1 MKTLIVDDEAI
12 SRTILADIMAPLGNI
27 TVTGR
32 GKSAIGLYRQAME
45 ASTPFDLM
53 ILDISMPDMDGRQ
66 VLRTVR
72 GIEAGKKAGTAAKVV
87 VTSARMS
94 RSVIQECI
102 DCGCDDYITK
112 PVSESRLLKRLQNLG
127 LEFQDPGRRSETKIH
142 PKVVGTIIRKLYRG
156 GIRLPVLPPI
166 VGEIEDVL
174 ATGDPSI
181 EDLVSVVEKDTV
193 VSGKLVGISNSPLYR
208 GMTAV
213 LDLKTAIVRLGLEA
227 THSAVSTLSSKLLFD
242 TDNAS
247 LKKLLEKHWAHSF
260 ATACCGKLIAEK
272 TGLENSD
279 TVFLMG
285 ITCDLGN
292 VLLMKAISDLSPDT
306 AFDDPALLRA
316 IHEIHTTF
324 GAALL
329 KKWTFPDTF
338 VRLAEL
344 HHWSDFPPET
354 EREILVVHLAD
365 FLAGTLGYGFPG
377 VEIRNGMEDEDTDK
391 GIPRILKGLGQAPDM
406 LIDMMDEAR
415 AVIEGSRG
423 VF

>member
-12 SRTILADIMAPLGNI
+12 SRTILADIMAPLGSI
-27 TVTGR
+27 TVTAR
-32 GKSAIGLYRQAME
+32 GKTAIELYRQAME
-45 ASTPFDLM
+45 ASAPFDLM

-66 VLRTVR
+66 VLRAVR
-72 GIEAGKKAGTAAKVV
+72 ELEKSASPAGPTKVV
-87 VTSARMS
+87 VTSARMN

-112 PVSESRLLKRLQNLG
+112 PVSESRLLKRLNSIG
-127 LEFQDPGRRSETKIH
+127 FQFRDPGRRTETKIH
-142 PKVVGTIIRKLYRG
+142 PKVVGTIIKKLYRG

-166 VGEIEDVL
+166 VGEIQEVL

-181 EDLVSVVEKDTV
+181 DDLVSVVEKDTV

-208 GMTAV
+208 GMAAV
-213 LDLKTAIVRLGLEA
+213 LDLKTAIVRLGMEA

-242 TDNAS
+242 SDNVS
-247 LKKLLEKHWAHSF
+247 LKEILEKHWAHSF
-260 ATACCGKLIAEK
+260 GTACCGKLIAEK
-272 TGLENSD
+272 IGLETSD

-292 VLLMKAISDLSPDT
+292 VLLMKAISDLSPEI
-306 AFDDPALLRA
+306 AFDDPDLLRA

-329 KKWTFPDTF
+329 KKWAFPETF
-338 VRLAEL
+338 VRLAEV
-344 HHWSDFPPET
+344 HHWNDFPPDT
-354 EREILVVHLAD
+354 EPEILVVHLAD

-377 VEIRNGMEDEDTDK
+377 FEITNGGGDRDADR
-391 GIPRILKGLGQAPDM
+391 GVARILTALGQAPDM

-415 AVIEGSRG
+415 TVIKASRRA
-423 VF
+423 F